1 MQEIGK
7 RFRVAFLGRG
17 ELGARVLEALLTN
30 TQIEV
35 PVVFTCRSSPEVG
48 FDESHFE
55 RIAEQNGIPF
65 FQSNNINKPEWISLL
80 SRFKPD
86 LAVAML
92 WVNTI
97 GDEVIRTS
105 RLGFLNCHGG
115 MLPRY
120 RGNACSNWAILNGE
134 KEVGL
139 TIHLMEPGKLD
150 SGPIVIQ
157 DKIPISDT
165 TTIRELTDTFTE
177 RGAELVIEAVEL
189 MRTGTAEL
197 RPQDESR
204 SLYCYPRLPRDGEID
219 WNKSAADVL
228 TLIRA
233 AGDPYPGAY
242 SYFADVRDHRR
253 LKKLVIDK
261 ASIETHPGDFC
272 AVPGHLL
279 KLAAGSRRAVVCGD
293 MKLLVLERVRVDGAS
308 VDPAEFFRSVR
319 QRLGLDTEILL
330 AEVKR
335 HANDDPHAVADQFLR
350 GNYVYVEN
358 LCQSVDSVVEP
369 VAEQLQRQFACVELN
384 PLKNYSFQKRF
395 YDWEQRERWFGIQI
409 YRSLRFTRPAGEP
422 LALGYWLFSEDGQGL
437 RQRIFISIKSDY
449 AHLYSARI
457 AQLAADNFEAAQ
469 VFTGSSD
476 RGNTGSCFVDVTGA
490 DFSTLQAR
498 MLKIGREIILLG
510 NDGADRTRVQ

>member
-1 MQEIGK
+1 MQEVGK
-7 RFRVAFLGRG
+7 RFRVAFMGRG
-17 ELGARVLEALLTN
+17 ELGARVLEGLLTN

-48 FDESHFE
+48 FDEGHFE

-80 SRFKPD
+80 SRLKPD

-134 KEVGL
+134 QEVGL
-139 TIHLMEPGKLD
+139 TVHLMEPGRLD

-177 RGAELVIEAVEL
+177 RGAELVIKAVEL
-189 MRTGTAEL
+189 IRTGTAEL
-197 RPQDESR
+197 KPQDESR

-242 SYFADVRDHRR
+242 SNFADARDHQR
-253 LKKLVIDK
+253 LKKLVIDE
-261 ASIETHPGDFC
+261 ASIEAHQGDFC
-272 AVPGHLL
+272 AVPGHVL
-279 KLAAGSRRAVVCGD
+279 KLDAGSRRAVVCGD
-293 MKLLVLERVRVDGAS
+293 MKLLVLKRVRVDGAS

-319 QRLGLDTEILL
+319 QRLGLDTETLL
-330 AEVKR
+330 TEVKR
-335 HANDDPHAVADQFLR
+335 HANDDLHTVADQFLR
-350 GNYVYVEN
+350 RDYLYVES
-358 LCQSVDSVVEP
+358 LCQSVDSVVAP
-369 VAEQLQRQFACVELN
+369 VAEQLQRQFAGVELN

-409 YRSLRFTRPAGEP
+409 YRSLRFTTLPGEP

-449 AHLYSARI
+449 AHLYSEKI
-457 AQLAADNFEAAQ
+457 GQLAADNFEASQ
-469 VFTGSSD
+469 VFRRSQNGS
-476 RGNTGSCFVDVTGA
+476 NTGSCFVDVTGA
-490 DFSTLQAR
+490 DLSTLQAR

-510 NDGADRTRVQ
+510 NDGAGRTAGQ